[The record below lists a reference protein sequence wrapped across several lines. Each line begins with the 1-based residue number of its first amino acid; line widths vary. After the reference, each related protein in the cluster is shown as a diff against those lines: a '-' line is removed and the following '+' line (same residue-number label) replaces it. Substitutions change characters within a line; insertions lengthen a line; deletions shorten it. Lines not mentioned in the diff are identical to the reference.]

1 MKIFRAESKEILD
14 KVCSEN
20 ERNVTYSSRMV
31 PFKKRCGVK
40 NKNII
45 NMDNKCHCTEA
56 NNRGVGKNE
65 IVIVKTLLYEI
76 LNECLLISILKLIL
90 LIYYH

>member
-1 MKIFRAESKEILD
+1 MKILFLITGPHSYFMLSEQSKKILD
-14 KVCSEN
+14 NVCSEN

-45 NMDNKCHCTEA
+45 NMDNKCHCSEA
-56 NNRGVGKNE
+56 NNRGVGKYE
-65 IVIVKTLLYEI
+65 LIIVIRVVEYNLF
-76 LNECLLISILKLIL
+76 
-90 LIYYH
+90 

>member
-1 MKIFRAESKEILD
+1 
-14 KVCSEN
+14 
-20 ERNVTYSSRMV
+20 MV

-56 NNRGVGKNE
+56 NNRGVGKYE
-65 IVIVKTLLYEI
+65 LIIVMRAL
-76 LNECLLISILKLIL
+76 
-90 LIYYH
+90 

>member
-56 NNRGVGKNE
+56 NNRGVGKNT
-65 IVIVKTLLYEI
+65 IIKRCCMKFWG
-76 LNECLLISILKLIL
+76 LN
-90 LIYYH
+90 YYVS

>member
-56 NNRGVGKNE
+56 NNRGVGKNT
-65 IVIVKTLLYEI
+65 IIKRCCMKFWG
-76 LNECLLISILKLIL
+76 LN
-90 LIYYH
+90 YYMNVS